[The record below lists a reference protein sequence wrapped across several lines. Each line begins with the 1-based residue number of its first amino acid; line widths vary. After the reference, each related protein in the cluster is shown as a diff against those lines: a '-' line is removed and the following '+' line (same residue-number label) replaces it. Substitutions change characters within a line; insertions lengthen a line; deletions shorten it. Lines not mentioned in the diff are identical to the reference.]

1 MKKAV
6 REIQASVKQYD
17 SSLETNQFLIER
29 MVVCPRGE
37 FIAGVTH
44 KLGIGHALV
53 IGHGGT
59 SVEELKDFTTL
70 LLPAS
75 VVQIEK
81 SLQSLRIMQS
91 LQLHKVDIEVL
102 TQTIYNIAQFA
113 YHARDRLLELDVNP
127 IILDIEGS
135 VNAVDAYMRITE

>member
-1 MKKAV
+1 
-6 REIQASVKQYD
+6 
-17 SSLETNQFLIER
+17 
-29 MVVCPRGE
+29 
-37 FIAGVTH
+37 
-44 KLGIGHALV
+44 
-53 IGHGGT
+53 
-59 SVEELKDFTTL
+59 
-70 LLPAS
+70 
-75 VVQIEK
+75 
-81 SLQSLRIMQS
+81 MQS